1 MMRDVGGGGRKGV
14 VERSGIAASKEGLSG
29 VEGVEDSGTGVVEGP
44 GTGVEGVEGSG
55 TRH

>member
-29 VEGVEDSGTGVVEGP
+29 VEGSGIGVVE